1 MNGLW
6 EEEQDAKKQRELKD
20 NEAAEKELQ
29 KQQEKIDMDLAAKY
43 VQRKWNWF

>member
-1 MNGLW
+1 MNSLW

-20 NEAAEKELQ
+20 AEAAEKELQ

-43 VQRKWNWF
+43 V